1 MHENTKF
8 AILGNSLAQLL
19 KFLVQANG
27 DDNNVD
33 NDNDND
39 NDNDICK
46 QHSLGLQTTK
56 FSALISCS
64 QY

>member
-56 FSALISCS
+56 F
-64 QY
+64 